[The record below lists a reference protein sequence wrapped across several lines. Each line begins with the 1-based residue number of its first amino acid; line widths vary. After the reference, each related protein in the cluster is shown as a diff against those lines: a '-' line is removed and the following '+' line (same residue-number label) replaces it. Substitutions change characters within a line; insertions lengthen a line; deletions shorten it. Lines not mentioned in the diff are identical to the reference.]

1 MEVLFEGFLLSFPFP
16 QVEMPKDEL
25 QEFIDNT
32 FGHLVYSTTKQKCS
46 LRGGWFGDDLDKPN
60 EYDKLNLMIDG
71 KFSIQEIN
79 EYSKVIQ
86 KAYYQIFMGYKTCA
100 SDEVSFNGFDVALP
114 VPQVKPKDDD
124 WYEFL
129 YHPIKNFVNDGLGHD
144 CKYNCFGAGFCYDE
158 ALEVGYIQ
166 LMVEGKL
173 NLQELNE
180 SSIAILKM
188 YYDCYMNEPF
198 ECNCEV
204 KAATPSTQNKYVAKL
219 FDAIDTLK
227 SLYESNQDLARA
239 SIKEHIGVDNIQS
252 INDIDSLILYGIND
266 LESIIGYIESKPFRK
281 YDVFKKY
288 DDDTIAFTIEIDK
301 TPHVCILSKYR
312 DYVELSTS
320 MGSYIVTNGYNLPIT
335 ETYDIIE
342 SPSQKACDI
351 LANGVNVKVYE
362 TNNVEDARHFTN
374 CDKKIE
380 GDVFIKDG
388 FDGVRFI
395 GYEIDCNF
403 WRDIRKQIYSMIDK
417 F

>member
-1 MEVLFEGFLLSFPFP
+1 MEVLFDGFLLSLPFP

-79 EYSKVIQ
+79 EYSKAIQ
-86 KAYYQIFMGYKTCA
+86 KTYYEIFMGHEPYT
-100 SDEVSFNGFDVALP
+100 SDEVLFNGFDIALP

-144 CKYNCFGAGFCYDE
+144 CRFNDFGAGYCYDE
-158 ALEVGYIQ
+158 AKEVGYIQ
-166 LMVEGKL
+166 LMVDGKL

-180 SSIAILKM
+180 SSIAILKK

-198 ECNCEV
+198 VSDCDDKTE
-204 KAATPSTQNKYVAKL
+204 TPSSPNKYVAKL
-219 FDAIDTLK
+219 LNAIDTLK
-227 SLYESNQDLARA
+227 SLYESNKDLAKA
-239 SIKEHIGVDNIQS
+239 SIKEHLGIVDIHF
-252 INDIDSLILYGIND
+252 NDIDSLILYGIND
-266 LESIIGYIESKPFRK
+266 LESIIDYIESNLFMKI
-281 YDVFKKY
+281 
-288 DDDTIAFTIEIDK
+288 DDDAIAFTIEIGK
-301 TPHVCILSKYR
+301 TPHVCILCKYS
-312 DYVELSTS
+312 DSVELSNS
-320 MGSYIVTNGYNLPIT
+320 MGSYIVNNVYNLPIT

-342 SPSQKACDI
+342 TLSQKACDI
-351 LANGVNVKVYE
+351 LANGINVQVYE
-362 TNNVEDARHFTN
+362 TNNIEDAINFWN
-374 CDKKIE
+374 CDKRIN
-380 GDVFIKDG
+380 GYAFIKNG

-395 GYEIDCNF
+395 GYEIDCKF
-403 WRDIRKQIYSMIDK
+403 WRDIRERIYSMIDK